1 MSKEI
6 ILIDCDQC
14 ILNFNQ
20 RVADIYEENFGR
32 KPKIKDPN
40 AFKATN
46 VYDFSDLSM
55 AEMAIFKMKCTGENM
70 WSKMKP
76 MAGAL
81 EFVTSLSEHFS
92 FIVFTS
98 MQPVFENVRMK
109 NLQEEGFKIEKVI
122 AVQGSKTHNP
132 KEDYARETNAV
143 FFIDDLAKNFKGI
156 HDIPTELILLDH
168 EYSDGANDDR
178 EGIIIN
184 HTKNSLLEIKQ
195 DLILPYL
202 SK

>member
-1 MSKEI
+1 MTKEI

-32 KPKIKDPN
+32 QPKIKDPK

-55 AEMAIFKMKCTGENM
+55 AELELFKMKCTGENM

-81 EFVTSLSEHFS
+81 EFVNSLSDDFQ

-98 MQPVFENVRMK
+98 MQPIFENVRMENIK
-109 NLQEEGFKIEKVI
+109 DVGFKIDKMI

-168 EYSDGANDDR
+168 KYSDGANDDR

>member
-1 MSKEI
+1 MTKEI

-32 KPKIKDPN
+32 QPKIKDPK

-55 AEMAIFKMKCTGENM
+55 AELELFKMKCTGENM

-81 EFVTSLSEHFS
+81 EFVNSLSDDFQ

-98 MQPVFENVRMK
+98 MQPIFENVRMENIK
-109 NLQEEGFKIEKVI
+109 DVGFKIDKMI

-132 KEDYARETNAV
+132 KEDYARETHAV

-156 HDIPTELILLDH
+156 HDIPTELVLLDH

-184 HTKNSLLEIKQ
+184 HTKKSLIEIKQ

-202 SK
+202 SR

>member
-1 MSKEI
+1 MTKEI

-32 KPKIKDPN
+32 QPKIKDPK

-55 AEMAIFKMKCTGENM
+55 TELELFKMKCTGENM

-81 EFVTSLSEHFS
+81 EFVNSLSDDFQ

-98 MQPVFENVRMK
+98 MQPIFENVRMENIK
-109 NLQEEGFKIEKVI
+109 DVGFKIDKMI

-132 KEDYARETNAV
+132 KEDYARETHAV

-156 HDIPTELILLDH
+156 HDIPTELVLLDH

-184 HTKNSLLEIKQ
+184 HTKKSLIEIKK

-202 SK
+202 SR